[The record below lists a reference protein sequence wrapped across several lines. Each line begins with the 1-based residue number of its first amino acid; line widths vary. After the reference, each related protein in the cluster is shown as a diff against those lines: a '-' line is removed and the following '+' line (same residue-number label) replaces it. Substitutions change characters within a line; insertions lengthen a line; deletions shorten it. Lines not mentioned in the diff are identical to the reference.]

1 MCTNMIFLG
10 FVSILFLVK
19 KHYLNTL
26 VSINLNFLKI
36 YLYFLFICIF
46 WYFVVSYFIHYTILL
61 KFCMIHLSYI
71 LPSFAVGF
79 VEYFPHSWTQT
90 QTRLHV
96 SQMASW
102 PNMLFTHATSSPW
115 LFCHMFGYENS
126 VNIWSN
132 QFEMLLQMRL
142 WWWCVWPALGHLDV
156 CNSACDAG
164 LLITF
169 ADRSPGHNANS
180 WITDNTCFP

>member
-79 VEYFPHSWTQT
+79 VEYFPRHKHVFVCRRWRVGQICFSLMR
-90 QTRLHV
+90 RLVLDCFVTCLAMKIV
-96 SQMASW
+96 SISGAI
-102 PNMLFTHATSSPW
+102 
-115 LFCHMFGYENS
+115 NS
-126 VNIWSN
+126 RCCCKCDCDDGVCGQPLGIW
-132 QFEMLLQMRL
+132 
-142 WWWCVWPALGHLDV
+142 
-156 CNSACDAG
+156 
-164 LLITF
+164 TF
-169 ADRSPGHNANS
+169 ATRPAMLDY
-180 WITDNTCFP
+180 